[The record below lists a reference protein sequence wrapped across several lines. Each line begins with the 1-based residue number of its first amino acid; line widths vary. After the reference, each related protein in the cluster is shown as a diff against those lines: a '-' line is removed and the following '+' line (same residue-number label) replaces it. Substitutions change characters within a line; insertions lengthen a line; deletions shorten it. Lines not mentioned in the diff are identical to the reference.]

1 MILVTGGTGFIG
13 EQLVR
18 ALLSRE
24 EPVRLLVRNPDKA
37 AAIYGPLL
45 ERLERVVGDLA
56 DPLSLE
62 RAVAGVEK
70 VYHLASWISFRADY
84 QRAYRINVDGTRHLM
99 EACRSG
105 PVRKVVH
112 VSSIAAGGVGIVEP
126 DGLLRPRTEADSPEP
141 LPDAYGR
148 TKLEQ
153 ERLVLAYGS
162 DELQTVVVR
171 PAAVFGPGDPAG
183 INTLFWMIR
192 KKRLPIYLGSSQ
204 TYVNLVF
211 VGDVVRGL
219 IAAMERGCAGEIYNL
234 VGPNLTQR
242 DLLQLVAQ
250 ISGGSAPRFA
260 VPAFMLMGAARL
272 VDCMWRRVLHRPG
285 PVHPSEVC
293 NWTSPW
299 LVSGAKAQSELGVE
313 PTEMSQAIRETM
325 TWLEEQKRRGL
336 PPGWSPRREGG
347 NQA

>member
-18 ALLSRE
+18 ALLIRGE
-24 EPVRLLVRNPDKA
+24 LVRLLVRSRDKA
-37 AAIYGPLL
+37 AAIYGSLL
-45 ERLERVVGDLA
+45 EQLELVVGDLG
-56 DPLSLE
+56 DSLGLE

-84 QRAYRINVDGTRHLM
+84 HQAYRINVDGTRNLM
-99 EACRSG
+99 EACQTG
-105 PVRKVVH
+105 KVQKVVH
-112 VSSIAAGGVGIVEP
+112 VSSIAAGGVGVVGP
-126 DGLLRPRTEADSPEP
+126 DGVLRARTEADPPEP

-153 ERLVLAYGS
+153 EQLVLSYNS
-162 DELQTVVVR
+162 TELETVVVR

-183 INTLFWMIR
+183 INNLFWMIR
-192 KKRLPIYLGSSQ
+192 KRRLPIYVGSPH
-204 TYVNLVF
+204 TRVNLVF

-219 IAAMERGCAGEIYNL
+219 MAAMERGRPGQIYNL

-242 DLLQLVAQ
+242 ELFDLVAQ
-250 ISGGSAPRFA
+250 ISGGSPPRFA
-260 VPAFMLMGAARL
+260 VPVPVLMGAARL
-272 VDCMWRRVLHRPG
+272 VDRIWRIVLRRQG
-285 PVHPSEVC
+285 PVHPSEVL
-293 NWTSPW
+293 NWGSPW
-299 LVSGAKAQSELGVE
+299 LVSGAKAQSELGIE
-313 PTEMSQAIRETM
+313 PTEMAQAIRETM

-347 NQA
+347 NQV